1 MKSYTMRVH
10 EGVKFVV
17 IPALESLNLVYHGF
31 STRVGGVSTGPFKS
45 LDLGLSSGGDRD
57 LVEINRCVFL
67 KALGGGNPETYTV
80 RQVHGTRVLR
90 IDPET
95 LSLEAARKME
105 ADALM
110 TDRPGVAIGVL
121 TADCVPVLMVDP
133 VNRSV
138 AAVHAGR
145 VGSLQSLVS
154 RVLEA
159 MHRDFGSS
167 PQAIHAAV
175 GPCIERDCY
184 EISADMADAI
194 DSGPQGGSA
203 LVQKENGVHVLDL
216 RKMNHEQLRDAGVPE
231 KQIYHADL
239 CTACHPRTFYSYR
252 RSQAKATGRM
262 MAVIGIKAN

>member
-1 MKSYTMRVH
+1 MKSYTLRVH
-10 EGVKFVV
+10 EGVKFAV
-17 IPALESLNLVYHGF
+17 IPAIESLSLVYHGF

-67 KALGGGNPETYTV
+67 KALGGGNPEIYTV
-80 RQVHGTRVLR
+80 RQVHGARVLR
-90 IDPET
+90 IDPKT
-95 LSLEAARKME
+95 LSVEAAREME

-133 VNRSV
+133 VNRAV

-145 VGSLQSLVS
+145 IGSLQSLLP

-167 PQAIHAAV
+167 PQAIRAAV

-184 EISADMADAI
+184 EIGADMADAI
-194 DSGPQGGSA
+194 GRGAGDASA
-203 LVQKENGVHVLDL
+203 LVQKENDVHVLDL
-216 RKMNHEQLRDAGVPE
+216 RRMNHEQLRGAGVPE
-231 KQIYHADL
+231 EQIYHVDL

-262 MAVIGIKAN
+262 MAVIGIKAS